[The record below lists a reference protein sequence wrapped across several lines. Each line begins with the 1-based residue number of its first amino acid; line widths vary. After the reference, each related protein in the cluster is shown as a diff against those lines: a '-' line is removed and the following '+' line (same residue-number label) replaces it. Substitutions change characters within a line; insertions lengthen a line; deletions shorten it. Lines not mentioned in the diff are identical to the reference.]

1 MESPSRILRL
11 DDLSKKQSHISLI
24 TINTFMTKRPMLPS
38 ELDNVRAAYRRDLDN
53 HRQHELRSHA
63 EDVKTSLKHLDR
75 NQLTDWDLETLRMV
89 DDILR
94 DEKVLKLR
102 RQIKS
107 LMKSAGKDYEIEKEL
122 WQRHKKRK

>member
-1 MESPSRILRL
+1 
-11 DDLSKKQSHISLI
+11 
-24 TINTFMTKRPMLPS
+24 MTKRPMQPN
-38 ELDNVRAAYRRDLDN
+38 ELDNVRSAYRRDIVN
-53 HRQHELRSHA
+53 HRHHQIQSNA

-75 NQLTDWDLETLRMV
+75 NQLTDWDLETLRMI
-89 DDILR
+89 DDILM

-102 RQIKS
+102 REIKT